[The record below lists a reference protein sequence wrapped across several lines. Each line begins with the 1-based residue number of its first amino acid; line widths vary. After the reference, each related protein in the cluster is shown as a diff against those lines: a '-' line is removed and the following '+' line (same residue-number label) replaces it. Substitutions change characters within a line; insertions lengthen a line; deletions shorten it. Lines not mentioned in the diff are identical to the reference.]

1 MAVLLVLEH
10 LLPQQQRVA
19 AARLL
24 APRPLPLRLGL
35 RRLCRPKTKR
45 DRHRGVRAPHD
56 DVTPFTPGEERAEA
70 SVPAV
75 VFVGA
80 LAVAACGQLRRTFSW
95 EWYSLPIFCAAL
107 NFAIPSCCARGSRDH
122 GYACAI
128 TGNTGNTS
136 LPPEGSS
143 RQVWCQQLLS
153 GRGPARPS
161 TTASLPDSLISNAE
175 QQCRAPYDA
184 IRIPTPINRLAQNRG
199 VQRKGRALAV

>member
-45 DRHRGVRAPHD
+45 PTPRRQGTARRRDAIYTGGRKGSRA
-56 DVTPFTPGEERAEA
+56 
-70 SVPAV
+70 
-75 VFVGA
+75 VFPPVAGVGA

-95 EWYSLPIFCAAL
+95 AWYSLPIFCAAL

-128 TGNTGNTS
+128 TGDTGNTS

-143 RQVWCQQLLS
+143 RHVWCQQLLS

-175 QQCRAPYDA
+175 QQCRAPYYA
-184 IRIPTPINRLAQNRG
+184 IRNPTPINRLA
-199 VQRKGRALAV
+199 